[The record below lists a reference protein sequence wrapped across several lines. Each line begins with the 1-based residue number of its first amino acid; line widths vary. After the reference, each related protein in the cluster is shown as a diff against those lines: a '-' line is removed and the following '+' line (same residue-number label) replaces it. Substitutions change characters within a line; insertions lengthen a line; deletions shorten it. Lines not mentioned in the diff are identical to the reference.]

1 MQRSNMQH
9 AQASTGT
16 GATVETT
23 RAVCLL
29 VHKMPES
36 TLLTLIY
43 QGAQARAV
51 LAHTIPVD

>member
-1 MQRSNMQH
+1 MQH

-29 VHKMPES
+29 EHKIPES

-43 QGAQARAV
+43 QGAPARVV